1 MSGRTTL
8 LYVVCSPRR
17 CVGKTLVSRLIAE
30 FFAIDGRPVAAF
42 DLADEGPQLA
52 DYLPDVTTVAD
63 ISDTIGQMAFFDR
76 LIADK
81 NGANIIDVSHRAYK
95 NFFTVVQEIG
105 FFEEIHRRSIEP
117 VILFILDRD
126 LKSGEAFASL
136 KQGFNEASILPVR
149 NQVAATR
156 PGRAA
161 SDASAFPVSLEIPEL
176 SFSLRA
182 LVDQPDFSFS
192 QYWQTP
198 PADVPP
204 ATDDELRNWM
214 ERVFSQLWELELCIA
229 REETLAQLAA
239 APPPRTIRHRPP
251 PARHAQPPGGR
262 SRRAAEPAATE
273 RRSIISSQED
283 LETNT
288 PEEVLQY
295 ASKGKPRIAG
305 DPMDRSGHAIVAL
318 LQRAAELTNDEWGR
332 ARSEADALSH
342 QLQAAEDRINQ
353 LESQVEDFQDRAVRA
368 ESWLQ
373 SIQRE
378 IEETLIAPTAPTRS
392 KSRT

>member
-149 NQVAATR
+149 NQVAARR

-239 APPPRTIRHRPP
+239 ATPPRTIRHRPP

-262 SRRAAEPAATE
+262 SRRAAEPAAPE

-283 LETNT
+283 LETDT

-295 ASKGKPRIAG
+295 ASKGKPRIEG

-318 LQRAAELTNDEWGR
+318 LQKAAELTNDEWGR